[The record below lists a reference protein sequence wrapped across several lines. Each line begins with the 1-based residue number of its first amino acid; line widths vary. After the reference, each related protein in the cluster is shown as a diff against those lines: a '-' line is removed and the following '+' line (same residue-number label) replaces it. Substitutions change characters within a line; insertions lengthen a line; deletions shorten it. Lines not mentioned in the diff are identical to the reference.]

1 MKEIYGRTIT
11 VMHVQVSKEAMGY
24 VSMEEIMAKIPEEKA
39 EATRAEKVQRLTKEA
54 GEYLKANQKHYQEVL
69 EDIDQTV
76 KQIFSEKKGWTVHG
90 RVKSAGSLQEKILR
104 KGYYK
109 NYENGAMIIE
119 NLPDLIGVRIQCLL
133 NQEEKIAYEMLQEKR
148 ISMEE
153 SGCSV
158 YQTVNGVK
166 MVLLL
171 QNQHEKQKNGHDI
184 YRIEGR
190 YYEAEQSKPIH
201 FEMQIKSMVHS
212 FWGELEHSMFYKNYD
227 YFISQKILT
236 QSMDNILAELD
247 LIDKEMEGLQNHFS
261 CNESDRVNEFKGVSV
276 SVIQRGYQDKF
287 NKLYDCKMDLR
298 AAYWLIVEIKFNNTR
313 NVEKAAQELGEMIRQ
328 CENTDLD
335 SARKMIPDK
344 LDDKYISQD
353 IKWCAEWLDKLVKE
367 NVYWEAFFCIY
378 ATLKQDAYFGY
389 NDWVGDIGR
398 RLQRLKIL
406 NYFAADFPED
416 DFSKSIR
423 YALIFGSHGKLE
435 YFMEEKK
442 LKLIQ
447 EKISEALRGS
457 IFEKYEQGGGQENF
471 DKESALKSVFCWT
484 MCLIDFML
492 NGYIMRKDV
501 EELEGCLVKEN
512 IFPIDIGGEQISE
525 CFGKSEKL
533 SGRKAEEIYKK
544 LFGWEEEK

>member
-1 MKEIYGRTIT
+1 
-11 VMHVQVSKEAMGY
+11 
-24 VSMEEIMAKIPEEKA
+24 MAKEPEEKA
-39 EATRAEKVQRLTKEA
+39 EETRAEKIQRLTKEA

-76 KQIFSEKKGWTVHG
+76 KKIVSEKKGWTVHG
-90 RVKSAGSLQEKILR
+90 RVKSAESLQEKILR

-109 NYENGAMIIE
+109 KYEEGAPIIE

-133 NQEEKIAYEMLQEKR
+133 NQEEKIAYEMLQNKR
-148 ISMEE
+148 TSMED
-153 SGCSV
+153 SGYSV
-158 YQTVNGVK
+158 YQTDNDAK
-166 MVLLL
+166 ITLTL
-171 QNQHEKQKNGHDI
+171 QNQPEKQKNGHDI

-190 YYEAEQSKPIH
+190 YYETEQSTPIY

-328 CENTDLD
+328 CKNTDLD
-335 SARKMIPDK
+335 RARKMISDK
-344 LDDKYISQD
+344 LDVKNISSD
-353 IKWCAEWLDKLVKE
+353 IKRCAEWLDKLVKE

-378 ATLKQDAYFGY
+378 VTLKQDEDYGY
-389 NDWVGDIGR
+389 TDWIEDIVGK
-398 RLQRLKIL
+398 RLRRLKIL
-406 NYFAADFPED
+406 NCFAADFSD
-416 DFSKSIR
+416 DEFLQSIW

-447 EKISEALRGS
+447 EKVSEALRGS
-457 IFEKYEQGGGQENF
+457 IFEKYEQGYGQENF
-471 DKESALKSVFCWT
+471 DKESALKSVFFWT
-484 MCLIDFML
+484 MCLIDFTL

-501 EELEGCLVKEN
+501 EEFEGCLVKEN

-525 CFGKSEKL
+525 CFDKSEKL
-533 SGRKAEEIYKK
+533 SGRKAEEIYKR

>member
-171 QNQHEKQKNGHDI
+171 QNQPEKQKMVMIFIGLREDTTK
-184 YRIEGR
+184 
-190 YYEAEQSKPIH
+190 QSKVSRFTLRCRLNPWFIP
-201 FEMQIKSMVHS
+201 F
-212 FWGELEHSMFYKNYD
+212 GENW
-227 YFISQKILT
+227 
-236 QSMDNILAELD
+236 NIP
-247 LIDKEMEGLQNHFS
+247 
-261 CNESDRVNEFKGVSV
+261 C
-276 SVIQRGYQDKF
+276 
-287 NKLYDCKMDLR
+287 
-298 AAYWLIVEIKFNNTR
+298 
-313 NVEKAAQELGEMIRQ
+313 
-328 CENTDLD
+328 
-335 SARKMIPDK
+335 
-344 LDDKYISQD
+344 
-353 IKWCAEWLDKLVKE
+353 
-367 NVYWEAFFCIY
+367 
-378 ATLKQDAYFGY
+378 
-389 NDWVGDIGR
+389 
-398 RLQRLKIL
+398 
-406 NYFAADFPED
+406 
-416 DFSKSIR
+416 SIR
-423 YALIFGSHGKLE
+423 IMTTLY
-435 YFMEEKK
+435 
-442 LKLIQ
+442 
-447 EKISEALRGS
+447 RR
-457 IFEKYEQGGGQENF
+457 
-471 DKESALKSVFCWT
+471 KS
-484 MCLIDFML
+484 
-492 NGYIMRKDV
+492 
-501 EELEGCLVKEN
+501 
-512 IFPIDIGGEQISE
+512 
-525 CFGKSEKL
+525 
-533 SGRKAEEIYKK
+533 
-544 LFGWEEEK
+544 